1 MLLKKN
7 QNKIIPIL
15 IFYLFI
21 LIGFI
26 FSEDS
31 SGGSL
36 KDFNYTYQFILKISI
51 NIANGVN
58 DMLQTNK
65 YHFPLHYVII
75 GFLLKIFQNIN
86 IVKLIFFH
94 ICLLIPLIFYLCLKS
109 QYKNENSIFFFSLL
123 IFFSPYF
130 RSSAIWPTTDNTA
143 LIFFLFF
150 TFFFLKYVKTNRLD
164 FFLYSIIFLFLTF
177 YTRQYYILFI
187 FYLLFYEIFK
197 RKFYIKKYLIIFIS
211 ILFCSIPAIFYFFF
225 YYVTD
230 ISIVSGYFSKNF
242 FNNFYLVPSIIF
254 FYLLPFLIFS
264 KKNLYLFISF
274 FKKKILIYILITI
287 LIFIFSKDF
296 TYAENP
302 HGGGIVYKFFYLHIN
317 HYLFFI
323 ICSLSIMTIYF
334 FFKENFINNLLI
346 FLIIFLSF
354 YFNTIFQKYF
364 DPLLII
370 LFTIFLKSSLIKI
383 EIENFKINYL
393 KYYGYFFIFYLISLI
408 YH

>member
-75 GFLLKIFQNIN
+75 GFLLKIFQSIY
-86 IVKLIFFH
+86 IIKLIFFH

-150 TFFFLKYVKTNRLD
+150 TFFF
-164 FFLYSIIFLFLTF
+164 
-177 YTRQYYILFI
+177 
-187 FYLLFYEIFK
+187 
-197 RKFYIKKYLIIFIS
+197 
-211 ILFCSIPAIFYFFF
+211 
-225 YYVTD
+225 
-230 ISIVSGYFSKNF
+230 
-242 FNNFYLVPSIIF
+242 
-254 FYLLPFLIFS
+254 
-264 KKNLYLFISF
+264 
-274 FKKKILIYILITI
+274 
-287 LIFIFSKDF
+287 
-296 TYAENP
+296 
-302 HGGGIVYKFFYLHIN
+302 
-317 HYLFFI
+317 
-323 ICSLSIMTIYF
+323 
-334 FFKENFINNLLI
+334 
-346 FLIIFLSF
+346 
-354 YFNTIFQKYF
+354 
-364 DPLLII
+364 
-370 LFTIFLKSSLIKI
+370 
-383 EIENFKINYL
+383 
-393 KYYGYFFIFYLISLI
+393 
-408 YH
+408 